1 MKRRKIKLY
10 NCTYLVN
17 EFIKIGGK
25 KMVVYVCDNISGM
38 ISIYANVK
46 TIRYGYAF
54 DSLIFKDG
62 SVLNFHNMI
71 YDINIAD

>member
-1 MKRRKIKLY
+1 
-10 NCTYLVN
+10 
-17 EFIKIGGK
+17 
-25 KMVVYVCDNISGM
+25 MVVYVCDNISEM
-38 ISIYANVK
+38 ISIYVNVK

-71 YDINIAD
+71 YDINIADWKDLIWRKFLRLNV